1 VTGPAGPQAPALDA
15 RALFPVAV
23 LALVWGCN
31 WPVLK
36 MGVSLLPPLTF
47 RGLTLPF
54 AALGMLAVA
63 KLSGESIRVPRRL
76 WGEVAVLAFFNIAGW
91 NALVLFGVAQLP
103 AGRSVII
110 AYTMP
115 LWTVL
120 FSLGLLHE
128 PLGRRKLVGLALGMA
143 GMALLLGDDI
153 RQLQR
158 APTATLFIL
167 AASVCWA
174 FGTVLLRKWKPP
186 LPPTALSGWMMLLG
200 WVPIALLAPI
210 VAPGPLPELTGRA
223 WFAILYNVF
232 LAGTLAHWAWF
243 TLVRTLPIAV
253 SSMASLPVPIVGV
266 FAGML
271 VLGERPGPGEW
282 TALALV
288 VCAMIAVLWPG
299 RATKP
304 PAPAPGE

>member
-1 VTGPAGPQAPALDA
+1 MSAVAGAPGSGLTL
-15 RALFPVAV
+15 RALLQVAV

-47 RGLTLPF
+47 RALTLPF
-54 AALGMLAVA
+54 AALGLLAVA
-63 KLSGESIRVPRRL
+63 KLSGESIRLPRRL
-76 WGEVAVLAFFNIAGW
+76 WGEVALLALLNIGGW

-115 LWTVL
+115 IWTVL
-120 FSLGLLHE
+120 FSLVLLRE
-128 PLGRRKLVGLALGMA
+128 PFGRRKAAGLVLGMA
-143 GMALLLGDDI
+143 GLALLVGDDI

-158 APTATLFIL
+158 APTAMLFIL
-167 AASVCWA
+167 GASTCWA
-174 FGTVLLRKWKPP
+174 LGTVLLRKWKPP
-186 LPPTALSGWMMLLG
+186 LPPNALSGWMMLLG
-200 WVPIALLAPI
+200 WVPIALLAPAL
-210 VAPGPLPELTGRA
+210 APGPMPALTGGA

-243 TLVRTLPIAV
+243 TLVRTLPVAV

-271 VLGERPGPGEW
+271 VLGERPGPWEW

-288 VCAMIAVLWPG
+288 LCAMLAVLWPG
-299 RATKP
+299 RTAKP
-304 PAPAPGE
+304 IVTAPSE

>member
-1 VTGPAGPQAPALDA
+1 LTL
-15 RALFPVAV
+15 RALVPVAV

-76 WGEVAVLAFFNIAGW
+76 WGEVVVLALFNIGGW

-115 LWTVL
+115 IWTVL
-120 FSLGLLHE
+120 FSLALLHE
-128 PLGRRKLVGLALGMA
+128 PLDRRKLVGLALGMA
-143 GMALLLGDDI
+143 GMALLLGDDV

-282 TALALV
+282 TALAFVL
-288 VCAMIAVLWPG
+288 CAMIAVLWPG
-299 RATKP
+299 RTAK
-304 PAPAPGE
+304 APASAPIE